1 MSSVSDMTF
10 ARNQRKACTQ
20 IQIVN
25 DTVAEKPEYFYV
37 FLRPK
42 GGVKFRPELA
52 SVKIIDDDSKYSV

>member
-10 ARNQRKACTQ
+10 ARNQRKVCTQ

-42 GGVKFRPELA
+42 GGVKIRPELA
-52 SVKIIDDDSKYSV
+52 SIKIVDDDGKYT